1 MFENGIG
8 MSLYHGLDHWLLY
21 DLLATA
27 VRPQHI
33 HSAGTG
39 FSIPLDRIQSGEI
52 LRCEHLTVPIRSN
65 RAVIELFV
73 AYISVDS
80 VLDACSSST
89 LIMPFTMTYDSSEL
103 DFLKS
108 NVLF

>member
-8 MSLYHGLDHWLLY
+8 MSLYHGLGHWLLY

-27 VRPQHI
+27 VRLQYI
-33 HSAGTG
+33 LSAGTG
-39 FSIPLDRIQSGEI
+39 FSMPLDGLRSGEI
-52 LRCEHLTVPIRSN
+52 LRCGHLTGSTRLK
-65 RAVIELFV
+65 RAVITFFV
-73 AYISVDS
+73 AYILVDS

-89 LIMPFTMTYDSSEL
+89 LIMPSTMTYDSSEL